1 MCVAGGSDK
10 CLANAMH
17 NNAHGSSDLQL
28 LLFHRKSMCVCVPE
42 RARAAPLCMSDVAT
56 WHRNTT
62 QHSYLAAHISS
73 MLEDTDRQAQAHTH
87 THTHTVKVLSASE
100 PVEGV
105 GMDRMKVGC
114 MFGLEAGRHRV
125 KE

>member
-1 MCVAGGSDK
+1 
-10 CLANAMH
+10 
-17 NNAHGSSDLQL
+17 
-28 LLFHRKSMCVCVPE
+28 
-42 RARAAPLCMSDVAT
+42 
-56 WHRNTT
+56 
-62 QHSYLAAHISS
+62 

-100 PVEGV
+100 GPAESVEGV

-114 MFGLEAGRHRV
+114 MFGLEAGRHRA

>member
-1 MCVAGGSDK
+1 
-10 CLANAMH
+10 
-17 NNAHGSSDLQL
+17 
-28 LLFHRKSMCVCVPE
+28 
-42 RARAAPLCMSDVAT
+42 
-56 WHRNTT
+56 
-62 QHSYLAAHISS
+62 